1 MRRRRPLLL
10 LIALG
15 AVVLAACGRPD
26 QVLEAETE
34 GIYVD
39 LSELQYQVQL
49 SRQLNPAS
57 AQDQPF
63 LSGLPPEERLEPGE
77 VWFAIF
83 LRATNPSQQPQPTAT
98 EFTVVDSQHNEFH
111 PILLAPHNAFTW
123 PLREPVLVPPDESF
137 PPVGSPA
144 AESPAGGALL
154 LFKIP
159 IQSLQNRPFE
169 FIIEGPETDPVE
181 AKVNLDL

>member
-1 MRRRRPLLL
+1 M
-10 LIALG
+10 LG

-26 QVLEAETE
+26 QVLEGETE

-49 SRQLNPAS
+49 SRQLNPA
-57 AQDQPF
+57 AADDRPF
-63 LSGLPPEERLEPGE
+63 LRGVPAEHEGLELGE

-98 EFTVVDSQHNEFH
+98 EFTVVDSQHKEFH
-111 PILLAPHNAFTW
+111 PIPLGPENMYAW
-123 PLREPVLVPPDESF
+123 PLREPVLVPPGGNF

-144 AESPAGGALL
+144 DEAPAGGALL
-154 LFKIP
+154 LFKIS
-159 IQSLQNRPFE
+159 IGSLQNRPFE
-169 FIIEGPETDPVE
+169 LIIKGPPTDPVE
-181 AKVNLDL
+181 AKIHLDV